1 MTDNGLPQNTGADK
15 LTGKRVSLPDIELM
29 ADNTTYTV
37 TLTEGEGYTIAAC
50 EGSENPVKKGSSFS
64 FNVTVADGYEGT
76 PVVKAGETELIAVEG
91 VYTIENI
98 QADQTVTVEGITKIV
113 TYTVTLT
120 EGEGYTISAC
130 EGSENPV
137 KQGGSF
143 SFTVTVADGYEGTP
157 VVKAGETELVAVD
170 GIYTIENINADQTVT
185 VSGIE
190 KAAPVQGNLNGDA
203 AIDAADAALVY
214 SIANGNR
221 ELTEEQLAAAD
232 VNGDGKVNAAD
243 AALIYAYA
251 NGKISS
257 FPGR

>member
-1 MTDNGLPQNTGADK
+1 M
-15 LTGKRVSLPDIELM
+15 
-29 ADNTTYTV
+29 TYTV
-37 TLTEGEGYTIAAC
+37 TVTPQWTE
-50 EGSENPVKKGSSFS
+50 
-64 FNVTVADGYEGT
+64 EGT
-76 PVVKAGETELIAVEG
+76 AQI
-91 VYTIENI
+91 
-98 QADQTVTVEGITKIV
+98 TVGLGKDDEIGGSKLRHILYLTKPKEEAV
-113 TYTVTLT
+113 TYTVTLPENPT
-120 EGEGYTISAC
+120 GYTITAT

-170 GIYTIENINADQTVT
+170 GIYTIENIDADVTVT
-185 VSGIE
+185 VTGIE
-190 KAAPVQGNLNGDA
+190 KSVPVGGNINGDTTV
-203 AIDAADAALVY
+203 DAADAALVY
-214 SIANGNR
+214 AAANGNQQ
-221 ELTEEQLAAAD
+221 LTEEQIAAAD